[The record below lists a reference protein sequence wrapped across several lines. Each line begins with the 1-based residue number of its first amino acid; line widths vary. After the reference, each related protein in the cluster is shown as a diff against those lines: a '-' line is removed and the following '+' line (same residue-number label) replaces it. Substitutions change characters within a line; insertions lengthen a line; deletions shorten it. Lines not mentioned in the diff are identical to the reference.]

1 MTEYIEREK
10 ALSFPLA
17 NEQYDHVHAD
27 PHFIAGCETYKEWL
41 SIIPAADVVE
51 RRVGHWMFHP
61 EQKNIYGGKL
71 IECSECRTQY
81 LVMNVVEEIYCR
93 HCGSKNQ
100 DGGRDDV

>member
-1 MTEYIEREK
+1 MAEKEYIEREAAIEAAK
-10 ALSFPLA
+10 KSHLYFDIKPIINS
-17 NEQYDHVHAD
+17 
-27 PHFIAGCETYKEWL
+27 
-41 SIIPAADVVE
+41 IPAADVVE
-51 RRVGHWMFHP
+51 RKVGHWIFHP

-100 DGGRDDV
+100 NGGQET

>member
-1 MTEYIEREK
+1 MGDYVKR
-10 ALSFPLA
+10 S
-17 NEQYDHVHAD
+17 DVHKVFQPKYVPAINRTFAAMID
-27 PHFIAGCETYKEWL
+27 
-41 SIIPAADVVE
+41 SVPAADVVE
-51 RRVGHWMFHP
+51 RKVGHWIFHP

-100 DGGRDDV
+100 SGGQDE